1 MMFGRTIRRKAVSS
15 EAPSERRLLHVG
27 VELEAPAAPSDDER
41 QGDDSSAMKIAHLV
55 NARWMPMASWGCT
68 ARAGR
73 GRRRSSARERRSMT
87 LFTIDRPG
95 SGRERAPTR

>member
-1 MMFGRTIRRKAVSS
+1 
-15 EAPSERRLLHVG
+15 
-27 VELEAPAAPSDDER
+27 
-41 QGDDSSAMKIAHLV
+41 MKIAHLV